1 MVAKVIAGIMVSF
14 FVIGAANVYAVQKPT
29 KAEKFE
35 HADKNDD
42 GKVDRKEMKMERRF
56 EAKQKSEVNTAVEK
70 RYDANNDGVINPAE
84 AKEMLKDKYTL
95 ISTEG
100 KAKVDSPLEA
110 QYDTNQD
117 GVIDSSEAAALLA
130 ALND

>member
-1 MVAKVIAGIMVSF
+1 MVAKVIAVFLVSF
-14 FVIGAANVYAVQKPT
+14 CVIGTARVYAGPRAAQTVR
-29 KAEKFE
+29 FE

-42 GKVDRKEMKMERRF
+42 GVVDKKEMKMERRF
-56 EAKQKSEVNTAVEK
+56 ETKQKAAVNTPVENK
-70 RYDANNDGVINPAE
+70 YDANNDGVINPAE

-110 QYDTNQD
+110 QYDTNND
-117 GVIDSSEAAALLA
+117 GVIDKSEADALQA